1 MNKYELVI
9 FDLDGTLVDSA
20 PDVLSAANKALGQMR
35 LPLLTNEQI
44 KKAIG
49 PSSEVFAAVALGEH
63 NKHRT
68 EEFFQIYR
76 ACYLEHCAD
85 RTAPFDGIMEMLEN
99 LRSLKLAVASNK
111 PFIFVQK
118 ILTQLGMDTLFEISA
133 APEVAGNP
141 KPNPAMIHY
150 LLDRFNV
157 EPEKALVVGDTDN
170 DILAAQ
176 RAGVAVCA
184 AGWGYAEKEKIL
196 ALCPDFYIRHPSE
209 LTEML
214 CQKNSVRVVLNEQ
227 ER

>member
-1 MNKYELVI
+1 MNKYELII

-35 LPLLTNEQI
+35 LPLLRDEQI

-63 NKHRT
+63 NLQRT

-76 ACYLEHCAD
+76 AWYLEHCAD
-85 RTAPFDGIMEMLEN
+85 RTAPFAGIMEMLEN

-118 ILTQLGMDTLFEISA
+118 ILTSLSMDSLFEISV
-133 APEVAGNP
+133 APEMAGKP
-141 KPNPAMIHY
+141 KPDPAMIHY
-150 LLDRFNV
+150 ILDRLNT

-176 RAGVAVCA
+176 SAGVAVCA
-184 AGWGYAEKEKIL
+184 ADWGYAEKERIL
-196 ALCPDFYIRHPSE
+196 ALCPDFYIRYPSE
-209 LTEML
+209 LTEF
-214 CQKNSVRVVLNEQ
+214 VRQRNGVRAVFNEQ